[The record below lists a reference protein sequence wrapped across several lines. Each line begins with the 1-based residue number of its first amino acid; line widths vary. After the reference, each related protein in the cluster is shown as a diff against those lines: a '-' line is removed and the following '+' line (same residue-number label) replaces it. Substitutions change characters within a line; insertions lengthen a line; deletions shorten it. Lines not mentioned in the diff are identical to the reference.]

1 MAWYD
6 EAVFYHIYPLGLT
19 GAPKQNDYGEPVH
32 RLNTLVPWID
42 HLKKIGVNALYIG
55 PLFESVGHGYE
66 TTDYKKLDSR
76 LGTNEDLT
84 DFVKKCH
91 EAEIKVILDGVF
103 NHTGRDFFAF
113 KDIKEK
119 REGSAYR
126 DWYCNVNFYGN
137 NEYNDGFSYENWGGY
152 NLLVKLNQRNPA
164 VKEYI
169 CDVIRFWV
177 KEFDIDGLRL
187 DAADVL
193 DFDFMKDLRRT
204 ADSVKP
210 DFWLMGEVIHGDYSR
225 WANANTLHSVT
236 NYTLHKGLYSGMN
249 DHNFFEIAHTIRY
262 TNGMISRNIRLYNF
276 VDNHDVERIITKLNN
291 KAHFTPVHIMLF
303 TLPGLPSIYYGS
315 EFGIEGKKERYSDDS
330 LRPFIDLKV
339 HKEDYKKNPCTKLIA
354 ALAGIHKEYR
364 EELCGVD
371 YRELCL
377 TNRQFAY
384 GRGKLIVAVNNDDNA
399 AEINVPAADG
409 EYIGLLYGEKCTA
422 SGGRLQIRMQPNN
435 GEIYAP
441 VEGGKAKSSKLSAK
455 DVVKGIAAE
464 EKPADTK
471 KADVNKTEQKTSEA
485 EKTGDKKTEDN
496 KADVKKNGKKS
507 ADAKSEKS
515 EKSEK
520 KAGEPVEIPDIPYEQ
535 MTVEQLQAVIL
546 AKMAKNGP
554 VTDQMRKDVEENIWH
569 NSLVNWAN
577 SFR

>member
-42 HLKKIGVNALYIG
+42 HMKKIGVNALYIG

-91 EAEIKVILDGVF
+91 DAGIRVILDGVF

-119 REGSAYR
+119 REKSAYR

-164 VKEYI
+164 VKDYI

-193 DFDFMKDLRRT
+193 DFEFMKDLRRT

-236 NYTLHKGLYSGMN
+236 NYTLHKGLFSGMN

-262 TNGMISRNIRLYNF
+262 TNGMISKAIRLYNF

-303 TLPGLPSIYYGS
+303 TLPGIPSIYYGS
-315 EFGIEGKKERYSDDS
+315 EFGIEGRKERFSDDS
-330 LRPFIDLKV
+330 LRPYIDLKE
-339 HKEDYKKNPCTKLIA
+339 HAKDYENNPCTKLIT
-354 ALAGIHKEYR
+354 ALGKIHKEYLQDLTG
-364 EELCGVD
+364 ED

-384 GRGKLIVAVNNDDNA
+384 GRGKLVVALNNDDNA

-409 EYIGLLYGEKCTA
+409 EYIGLLYGEKLTA
-422 SGGRLQIRMQPNN
+422 AGGRLQIRLLPNN

-441 VEGGKAKSSKLSAK
+441 AEGGKTKSSKLKVTEAK
-455 DVVKGIAAE
+455 TQEQKPSEKTKVKGKAAKE
-464 EKPADTK
+464 TK
-471 KADVNKTEQKTSEA
+471 KETA
-485 EKTGDKKTEDN
+485 EKES
-496 KADVKKNGKKS
+496 VL
-507 ADAKSEKS
+507 
-515 EKSEK
+515 
-520 KAGEPVEIPDIPYEQ
+520 IPDIPYEE